1 MARATHNKRQNR
13 GHGKGHG
20 KGRGGA
26 PRPDGELRQSQMITT
41 FGPGSLVDL
50 VGDAVLIPGLEHWH
64 YTGAGG
70 YEIHEP
76 RLAENLRRRGL
87 RLSRTNP
94 FRSPPVNASDEHH
107 RGCGIGAVEFPGWFL
122 CPQRKCGRLVHKRDA
137 EYKNGERRHRCQTS
151 DKPSRLVPVRF
162 VTACPNGH
170 LDDFPWN
177 WFAHVDDNG
186 SCSTPE
192 LVLTDKGSGDLSD
205 VEVRCVSCG
214 ARRSMAKAKG
224 RGALPRCH
232 GKRPWLGAHVGDR
245 SVEEECEEPQRLLL
259 RTASDSYFSQVES
272 ALSIPQVS
280 RLPAELVEFFERHH
294 DRDLVTMESL
304 GDVAPARKFIAP
316 LRDAPEAIV
325 RLSHAE
331 VWQALVTYRAE
342 KESDDA
348 SAHVR
353 ETEYAT
359 MIAAPEE
366 QGDSVYAQAKHGGQ
380 VDFYADKPRRETCR
394 LPPGIGDLVLLER
407 LREVRALTGFTR
419 LQSESQNIY
428 GEFNLGARR
437 AALSSASDWL
447 PASEIRGE
455 GFLVVLDLDRLHEWE
470 QRPAV
475 VQRERELF
483 DGFVARFP
491 NYKALGMEFQG
502 ARFYL
507 LHTLAHLLITQVA
520 LTCGYAASAIRERIY
535 CSPKGDASV
544 TPMAGVLLSTGS
556 SGSEGT
562 LGGLVEQGRLVHTHV
577 TEALRRAK
585 LCSHD
590 PVCGRQHPTQGAPGR
605 ALLGAAC
612 HGCLFIAECSC
623 ERSNLYLDRALVVP
637 TLGVDDAEEVAFFP
651 TPAA

>member
-1 MARATHNKRQNR
+1 MARAPTNKP
-13 GHGKGHG
+13 K
-20 KGRGGA
+20 GGA

-50 VGDAVLIPGLEHWH
+50 VSDAVLIPGLEYWH
-64 YTGAGG
+64 YTGAAG

-76 RLAENLRRRGL
+76 RLAENLRLRGL

-94 FRSPPVNASDEHH
+94 FRSPPVNAGDEQH

-122 CPQRKCGRLVHKRDA
+122 CPQRNCGRLIHKRDA
-137 EYKNGERRHRCQTS
+137 EYVGGQRRHRCDTA

-177 WFAHVDDNG
+177 WFAHVDAG
-186 SCSTPE
+186 RCSTPE
-192 LVLTDKGSGDLSD
+192 LVLYDKGSGDLSD
-205 VEVRCVSCG
+205 VEVRCKSCE
-214 ARRSMAKAKG
+214 ARRSMSKAKG
-224 RGALPRCH
+224 PGALPGCH
-232 GKRPWLGAHVGDR
+232 GKRPWLGAYPGDP
-245 SVEEECEEPQRLLL
+245 SVEEECHEAQRLLL

-272 ALSIPQVS
+272 ALSIPQTS
-280 RLPAELVEFFERHH
+280 RLRPDVLEFLERHH
-294 DRDLVTMESL
+294 DRDLVTIESL
-304 GDVAPARKFIAP
+304 GDVAMARKFIAP
-316 LRDAPEAIV
+316 LRDAPEAV
-325 RLSHAE
+325 ARLSDAE
-331 VWQALVTYRAE
+331 VWQSLATYRAE
-342 KESDDA
+342 KASDEA

-353 ETEYAT
+353 ETEYTT
-359 MIAAPEE
+359 MTAAAEE
-366 QGDSVYAQAKHGGQ
+366 RGDGVHAQFSLDGQ
-380 VDFYADKPRRETCR
+380 LDFHADKPRRETCK
-394 LPPGIGDLVLLER
+394 LPLGIGDLVLLKR

-428 GEFNLGARR
+428 GEFNLGSRR
-437 AALSSASDWL
+437 AALASASDWL

-455 GFLVVLDLDRLHEWE
+455 GFLLELDFERLREWE
-470 QRPAV
+470 SRPAV
-475 VQRERELF
+475 AQRESELHE
-483 DGFVARFP
+483 GWKARFP
-491 NYKALGMEFQG
+491 NHAALGLQFQG

-507 LHTLAHLLITQVA
+507 LHTLSHLLITQVA
-520 LTCGYAASAIRERIY
+520 LTCGYAASSIRERIY
-535 CSPKGDASV
+535 CSPKGDAAAL
-544 TPMAGVLLSTGS
+544 PMAGILLSTGT

-562 LGGLVEQGRLVHTHV
+562 LGGLVEQGRLVHFHV

-637 TLGVDDAEEVAFFP
+637 TLGVDDAEQVAFFP

>member
-1 MARATHNKRQNR
+1 MARARTTKR
-13 GHGKGHG
+13 KGG
-20 KGRGGA
+20 TQ
-26 PRPDGELRQSQMITT
+26 RPDGELRQSQMITT

-50 VGDAVLIPGLEHWH
+50 VGDAILIPGLEYWH

-87 RLSRTNP
+87 SRLSRTVP
-94 FRSPPVNASDEHH
+94 FRSPPISASDDPH
-107 RGCGIGAVEFPGWFL
+107 RGCGIGAVEFPSWFL
-122 CPQRKCGRLVHKRDA
+122 CPQRGCERLVHKRDA
-137 EYKNGERRHRCQTS
+137 EYKNGQRRHRCQHA

-177 WFAHVDDNG
+177 WFVHFEQG
-186 SCSTPE
+186 RCSTPE
-192 LVLTDKGSGDLSD
+192 LRLTDKGSGDLSD
-205 VEVRCVSCG
+205 VEVICESCG

-224 RGALPRCH
+224 RGALPKCH
-232 GKRPWLGAHVGDR
+232 GKRPWLGTYVGDP

-272 ALSIPQVS
+272 ALSIPQTS
-280 RLPAELVEFFERHH
+280 KLPDEVLAFFERHH
-294 DRDLVTMESL
+294 ERDLHTIESL
-304 GDVAPARKFIAP
+304 GDVGMARKFIAP
-316 LRDAPEAIV
+316 LKEAPEAIAK
-325 RLSHAE
+325 RSDAEFWQLLS
-331 VWQALVTYRAE
+331 TYRAE

-359 MIAAPEE
+359 ITAAPEE
-366 QGDSVYAQAKHGGQ
+366 KIDAVYEQAKHDGQ
-380 VDFYADKPRRETCR
+380 LDFYADKPRRDRCP
-394 LPPGIGDLVLLER
+394 LPPGVRDLVLLKR
-407 LREVRALTGFTR
+407 LREVRVLTGFTR

-437 AALSSASDWL
+437 AELSAASDWL
-447 PASEIRGE
+447 PGSEIRGE
-455 GFLVVLDLDRLHEWE
+455 GFLVELDFDALEAWE
-470 QRPAV
+470 KRPAV
-475 VQRERELF
+475 KKREESLR

-491 NYKALGMEFQG
+491 NYQELGIEFQG

-507 LHTLAHLLITQVA
+507 LHTLAHLLITQVS

-535 CSPKGDASV
+535 CSPRGDASV
-544 TPMAGVLLSTGS
+544 TPMAGILLSTGS
-556 SGSEGT
+556 AGSEGT
-562 LGGLVEQGRLVHTHV
+562 LGGLVEQGRLIDYHL
-577 TEALRRAK
+577 TEALRRSK

-590 PVCGRQHPTQGAPGR
+590 PVCGRQDPTHGTPGR

-623 ERSNLYLDRALVVP
+623 ERFNQYLDRALVVP
-637 TLGVDDAEEVAFFP
+637 TLGVDDPEEVAFFP
-651 TPAA
+651 TPAG

>member
-1 MARATHNKRQNR
+1 MAAPKSKA
-13 GHGKGHG
+13 KGG
-20 KGRGGA
+20 S
-26 PRPDGELRQSQMITT
+26 PRPDGEIRQSQLITT

-76 RLAENLRRRGL
+76 RLAENLRRRSL

-94 FRSPPVNASDEHH
+94 FRSPPVSASDEQH
-107 RGCGIGAVEFPGWFL
+107 RGCGVAAVEFPSWFL
-122 CPQRKCGRLVHKRDA
+122 CPQRDCEQLIHKRDA
-137 EYKNGERRHRCQTS
+137 EHKSGQYSHRCARS
-151 DKPSRLVPVRF
+151 GKVSRLVPVRF

-177 WFAHVDDNG
+177 WFAHVDHG
-186 SCSTPE
+186 RCSTPE
-192 LVLTDKGSGDLSD
+192 LVLTDRGSGDLSD
-205 VEVRCVSCG
+205 VEVRCVCG
-214 ARRSMAKAKG
+214 AHRSMAKAKG
-224 RGALPRCH
+224 PRALPGCDGR
-232 GKRPWLGAHVGDR
+232 RPWLGAYVGDPT
-245 SVEEECEEPQRLLL
+245 VKEECTELQRLLL

-280 RLPAELVEFFERHH
+280 RLSPELLEFFERHH
-294 DRDLVTMESL
+294 DRDLVTIESL
-304 GDVAPARKFIAP
+304 GDVAPGRKLITP
-316 LRDAPEAIV
+316 LRDAPEPLA

-331 VWQALVTYRAE
+331 LWHAIETYRAE
-342 KESDDA
+342 RQSDDA

-353 ETEYAT
+353 ETEYRT

-366 QGDSVYAQAKHGGQ
+366 QGDGVYVQSKHEGQ
-380 VDFYADKPRRETCR
+380 LDFYADKPRRATCK
-394 LPPGIGDLVLLER
+394 LPPGIRDLVLLKR
-407 LREVRALTGFTR
+407 LREVRVLTGFTR
-419 LQSESQNIY
+419 LQSEPQNIY
-428 GEFNLGARR
+428 GEFNLGSRR
-437 AALSSASDWL
+437 AALGSTSDWL

-455 GFLVVLDLDRLHEWE
+455 GFLFELDFDRLKAWE
-470 QRPAV
+470 ERPAV
-475 VQRERELF
+475 LRRESELRE
-483 DGFVARFP
+483 GFAARFP
-491 NYKALGMEFQG
+491 NYKQLGMEFQG

-507 LHTLAHLLITQVA
+507 LHTIAHLLITQVA

-535 CSPKGDASV
+535 CSPKDDPSV

-562 LGGLVEQGRLVHTHV
+562 LGGLVEQGRLIHFHV

-590 PVCGRQHPTQGAPGR
+590 PVCGRQHATHGDPGR
-605 ALLGAAC
+605 SLLGAAC
-612 HGCLFIAECSC
+612 HGCLFVAECSC
-623 ERSNLYLDRALVVP
+623 ERSNQYLDRALVVP

-651 TPAA
+651 PPAA